1 MMHVIVGLMMIAL
14 GVWGVMDEWYYAL
27 DCLKAAGTLGLT
39 LGGFLALLGGV
50 FGRPRSAGAA
60 TADPAQIAEEGEDEE
75 VATSVREK
83 SGERLRS

>member
-27 DCLKAAGTLGLT
+27 DCLKAIGALGLT

-50 FGRPRSAGAA
+50 FGRPRTHG
-60 TADPAQIAEEGEDEE
+60 TPDADPAQIAEEREDDELD
-75 VATSVREK
+75 AAMREMPDQQ
-83 SGERLRS
+83 LRS